1 MTKYFPYLTAFNKFR
16 VDFNRMYSNACI
28 IFDIDGVLIDTRKS
42 YNEAIKKTVQY
53 VVSYFNPAIIGVKTL
68 VSDEMIF
75 NFRKSGMFNNDIDT
89 SYAFILSILCGPSKI
104 SDLHCFLENITN
116 DATMNGIISVED
128 YLQKYSKSTL
138 NEIKK
143 RLNYPGNIDSS
154 MLTRIFDEYFYG
166 PILFK
171 KQHNAIPKYY
181 FERPLIEKDTL
192 LVRYSTMK
200 KLSIL
205 FNKRIGVVSGRSKTA
220 AMYSMKS
227 IFKFFDLTGS
237 VFLED
242 ERRDMGKPNPAALVK
257 CVKSFGVKNAFYVGD
272 SAEDL
277 IMVKRA
283 KKVSKIQIELIG
295 ICDPNARSKR
305 IRKLFDNNGTSLVI
319 KDVNELPNILN
330 KVMAHF

>member
-1 MTKYFPYLTAFNKFR
+1 M

-53 VVSYFNPAIIGVKTL
+53 VVSCIKPGIMGVKTL

-89 SYAFILSILCGPSKI
+89 SYAFILSILCSPSKS
-104 SDLHCFLENITN
+104 SDLHCFLENIAN
-116 DATMNGIISVED
+116 DATTNGIISVED

-143 RLNYPGNIDSS
+143 RLNYPGNIESS
-154 MLTRIFDEYFYG
+154 MLMRIFDEYFYG
-166 PILFK
+166 PNLFK

-181 FERPLIEKDTL
+181 FDRPLIDKDKL

-200 KLSIL
+200 KLSNL
-205 FNKRIGVVSGRSKTA
+205 FNKKIEIVSDRSKTT
-220 AMYSMKS
+220 AMHSMTS
-227 IFKFFDLTGS
+227 IFKFFDASGS
-237 VFLED
+237 FFLED
-242 ERRDMGKPNPAALVK
+242 ERRDMSKPNPAALIK

-277 IMVKRA
+277 IMVQRA
-283 KKVSKIQIELIG
+283 RKGSKIQIELSG
-295 ICDPNARSKR
+295 RGDPNARSNR
-305 IRKLFDNNGTSLVI
+305 IRELFNNDGPSLVI

-330 KVMAHF
+330 KVMTHF

>member
-1 MTKYFPYLTAFNKFR
+1 MIKYFRYLTAFNKFR

-28 IFDIDGVLIDTRKS
+28 IFDIDGVLIDTHKS

-53 VVSYFNPAIIGVKTL
+53 VVSYIKPCIMGVKTL

-104 SDLHCFLENITN
+104 SDLHCLLENITN
-116 DATMNGIISVED
+116 NATTNGIISVED

-143 RLNYPGNIDSS
+143 RLNYPGNIESS
-154 MLTRIFDEYFYG
+154 MLVRIFDEYFYG
-166 PILFK
+166 PNLFK

-181 FERPLIEKDTL
+181 FDRPLIDKDKL

-200 KLSIL
+200 KLSNL
-205 FNKRIGVVSGRSKTA
+205 FNKRIGIVSGRSKTA
-220 AMYSMKS
+220 AMHSMKS
-227 IFKFFDLTGS
+227 IFKFFDATGS

-242 ERRDMGKPNPAALVK
+242 ERRDMGKPNPTALVK

-277 IMVKRA
+277 IMVQRA
-283 KKVSKIQIELIG
+283 RKVSKIQIKLIG
-295 ICDPNARSKR
+295 ICDPNARLNK
-305 IRKLFDNNGTSLVI
+305 IKDLFNNSGTSLTI

-330 KVMAHF
+330 KVTTHF

>member
-1 MTKYFPYLTAFNKFR
+1 MIKYFRCLIAFNKFR
-16 VDFNRMYSNACI
+16 VDVIRMYPNACI

-53 VVSYFNPAIIGVKTL
+53 VVSYFNPDINGVKTL

-104 SDLHCFLENITN
+104 SDLHCFLDNITN
-116 DATMNGIISVED
+116 DATANGIISVED
-128 YLQKYSKSTL
+128 YLQKYSKSPL

-166 PILFK
+166 PNLFK
-171 KQHNAIPKYY
+171 KQHNTVPKYC
-181 FERPLIEKDTL
+181 FERPLIDKDKL

-200 KLSIL
+200 KLSFL
-205 FNKRIGVVSGRSKTA
+205 FNKRIGIVSGRSKTA
-220 AMYSMKS
+220 AMHSMKS
-227 IFKFFDLTGS
+227 IFKFFDATGS

-242 ERRDMGKPNPAALVK
+242 ERRDMGKPNPSALVK

-277 IMVKRA
+277 IMVQRA
-283 KKVSKIQIELIG
+283 RKVSKIQIKLVG
-295 ICDPNARSKR
+295 ICDPNSRLNK
-305 IRKLFDNNGTSLVI
+305 IKDLFNNSGTSLSI
-319 KDVNELPNILN
+319 KNVNELPNILN
-330 KVMAHF
+330 KVTTHF